1 MPEMMAHTAS
11 FRDAACG
18 FDTSPLGMIAGA
30 GDIPPPHRAFKPDA
44 TIAPCP
50 PSRFRR
56 KLPPIWHRIAPFCAS
71 TVPGQLSK
79 IIRTLQHCNVR
90 QVVMVGKVE
99 KRFFF
104 QTPRLDLRALRRLGQ
119 LPDYRDVTLM
129 DAVADE
135 FAREGLQVV
144 EQTRL
149 LGHLLT
155 PEGVFGRHRPDSRAW
170 RILATAL
177 RRPSNSPRMDIG
189 QTVPYDSRGG
199 GAGGHGCHHQ
209 ARLCVWTRR
218 RGGEGQQTAAGHALR
233 RARCRAAHPGGGG
246 RRPGRRVG
254 SGGGNDRY
262 AAPPGIDCDGQRQS
276 LGVGRAHAGAAAI
289 RRRESVMDSHAQD
302 APLLIIAGE
311 TSGDQHGA
319 AMVRVLREDFPDLSI
334 FGVGGED
341 MRVAGVETLFD
352 VETLNVVG
360 LVEVLAKVPSGLLM
374 ARRLLQAA
382 RKRGARVV
390 VLIDAPGFNLPFASW
405 AKQAGLQVVYYVS
418 PQIWAWRQNRVHK
431 VARRVDKMLTLF
443 PFEVPFYAAAGV
455 DAEYVGHPLLD
466 CLPGLPDRI
475 QAAQT
480 LGLDTQRPL
489 VALLPGSRS
498 REVKLLLQPM
508 LAALSLIR
516 HDLPR
521 CRVFCQWRRPWRRRC
536 SRSYPGFPA
545 RLRWSASR
553 A

>member
-1 MPEMMAHTAS
+1 
-11 FRDAACG
+11 
-18 FDTSPLGMIAGA
+18 
-30 GDIPPPHRAFKPDA
+30 
-44 TIAPCP
+44 
-50 PSRFRR
+50 
-56 KLPPIWHRIAPFCAS
+56 
-71 TVPGQLSK
+71 
-79 IIRTLQHCNVR
+79 
-90 QVVMVGKVE
+90 
-99 KRFFF
+99 
-104 QTPRLDLRALRRLGQ
+104 
-119 LPDYRDVTLM
+119 
-129 DAVADE
+129 
-135 FAREGLQVV
+135 
-144 EQTRL
+144 
-149 LGHLLT
+149 
-155 PEGVFGRHRPDSRAW
+155 
-170 RILATAL
+170 
-177 RRPSNSPRMDIG
+177 
-189 QTVPYDSRGG
+189 
-199 GAGGHGCHHQ
+199 
-209 ARLCVWTRR
+209 
-218 RGGEGQQTAAGHALR
+218 
-233 RARCRAAHPGGGG
+233 
-246 RRPGRRVG
+246 
-254 SGGGNDRY
+254 
-262 AAPPGIDCDGQRQS
+262 
-276 LGVGRAHAGAAAI
+276 
-289 RRRESVMDSHAQD
+289 MDSHAQD

-334 FGVGGED
+334 FGVGGEH

-516 HDLPR
+516 HDLPE
-521 CRVFCQWRRPWRRRC
+521 VQGVLPVAPTVAETVQQIV
-536 SRSYPGFPA
+536 SGFPGALTVVSQQSLTALCAADFALVASGTATLEAGLIGAPMVIVYRVNRFTAWLAKRLLRVPYVGLINIVAGHQVVPELLQEAVSPRAMAAAALSVLRDPIEA
-545 RLRWSASR
+545 RRIRGELTALRATMGEGGSSQRAAASVGVVLR
-553 A
+553 QARDRHTDVRGPE